1 VEHIATPEVATR
13 LKEHGYDS
21 LNAPTPIADSFIPLD
36 GCNAFQPDRKRLQVG
51 GVRWPGARHA
61 ALLRLL
67 LPRPAPEKTSPKE
80 PSGDEQWLF

>member
-1 VEHIATPEVATR
+1 
-13 LKEHGYDS
+13 LKERGYDS

-36 GCNAFQPDRKRLQVG
+36 GCNASQPDRKRLQAG
-51 GVRWPGARHA
+51 GIRWPNARRA

-67 LPRPAPEKTSPKE
+67 LPRPASQTTSPEE